1 MAKEN
6 DEEITQAPVAETPEV
21 KEKKVKEPK
30 QKKEKAP
37 KKAKTPEETNA
48 VEEADAPKEEK
59 APKEKK
65 AKKAKKSKYPDWYIG
80 PPKPMKTKKFE
91 FHKPTKKFWIGFA
104 FVVALLGF
112 LTYIVIRLVQVGK
125 AVQPP
130 FEYYE
135 YDAEKQPESYVLE
148 NKNVKFELDPATT
161 QFTVTQKSTGKIWYS
176 NPPEAKQDPMA
187 LPKEKNNMM
196 STFLIKYSTE
206 NGSEDTY
213 DLYTNSVQRNF
224 YTVSKNGQ
232 EIKVDYT
239 VGQMDREYVF
249 PYILY
254 QSELEKW
261 QEGLPKSEIRAMER
275 AYHKYTMSSFK
286 GDELEAMLT
295 KYPKMEDEPLY
306 LVWENI
312 QTFLKEQMEEVFAK
326 QGFTYEDFLKNK
338 ELYKESNI
346 KEVPAFNLTVIYKLT
361 DKGFVVDIP
370 YDEISYRLKFPI
382 ILLST
387 LPYFGAGGPK
397 DTGYILVPEGGG
409 SLINFNNGKTRQ
421 NGYYADFYGW
431 DYAMDRKAVI
441 TETRA
446 SYPLF
451 GISNGDSSFISIIEQ
466 GAEYGGIT
474 AEIAGKLGSYNY
486 ARADF
491 RMLHNEQYEV
501 TTRTT
506 NAQFSFENNLPK
518 GEHLVQSFI
527 FVDSPSYVEMAK
539 TYRDILFAGAKK
551 TSNKNVPLA
560 VELVGAIEK
569 KQQVMGMPK
578 TKPYALT
585 TYTEAA
591 NIINEIEEMG
601 IKDVSYK
608 LSGFIN
614 GGVRSKM
621 MNKVRFIKQLG
632 GSSHFKKMLKAV
644 DETSA
649 KIYLDGSVQTQ
660 YRTGLFGGFFSYR
673 DAARFV
679 SDELC
684 ELNEYS
690 DLWYG
695 KDTNRDSYYL
705 LKQDLRDESADVFA
719 KKALKLGIDGISY
732 RDNGKN
738 LSSDFNNRHLTTRG
752 SAKQAQIDKMK
763 EADENGLGIMINA
776 GNDYALKYVDF
787 VTNMDLHGNAYALI
801 DKTVPFYQIVLH
813 GYKNYAGS
821 PINLGYEKDQ
831 IILESAETAAGLS
844 YTFMEA
850 SSMKLQETFYTEY
863 YSSHFDSWKDQ
874 FQDSYER
881 YNKELSVVANSL
893 IVDHEYVDDQVT
905 KTTFDNGYVVYVNFG
920 YKSYRTPSGKN
931 IPERDYRIMKVE
943 D

>member
-1 MAKEN
+1 MEKE
-6 DEEITQAPVAETPEV
+6 EKVK
-21 KEKKVKEPK
+21 KEKPVKEPK
-30 QKKEKAP
+30 QKKEKP
-37 KKAKTPEETNA
+37 Q
-48 VEEADAPKEEK
+48 
-59 APKEKK
+59 K

-80 PPKPMKTKKFE
+80 PPKPMKTKKFQ
-91 FHKPTKKFWIGFA
+91 FHKPTKKFWIGFGFTIA
-104 FVVALLGF
+104 ILGF

-130 FEYYE
+130 FDYFE
-135 YDAEKQPESYVLE
+135 YDAESQPKSYVLE
-148 NKNVKFELDPATT
+148 NKNVIFELDPSTT
-161 QFTVTQKSTGKIWYS
+161 QFTVTQKGTGKIWYS
-176 NPPEAKQDPMA
+176 NPPEAKSDPLA
-187 LPKEKNNMM
+187 LAKEKYNMM
-196 STFLIKYSTE
+196 SPLLIKYSTE

-224 YTVSKNGQ
+224 YTVTKNGN
-232 EIKVDYT
+232 EIRVDYT
-239 VGQMDREYVF
+239 VGQMDREYIF
-249 PYILY
+249 PLILY

-261 QEGLPKSEIRAMER
+261 QEGLPKSEVRAMER

-286 GDELEAMLT
+286 GDELESMLA

-326 QGFTYEDFLKNK
+326 QGFTYEDYLKNK

-346 KEVPAFNLTVIYKLT
+346 KEVPAFNISVIYKLT
-361 DKGFVVDIP
+361 DKGFVIDVPLD
-370 YDEISYRLKFPI
+370 DISYRLKYPI
-382 ILLST
+382 ILVST
-387 LPYFGAGGPK
+387 LPYFGAGGK
-397 DTGYILVPEGGG
+397 NDTGYILIPEGGG
-409 SLINFNNGKTRQ
+409 SIINFNNGKTKQ

-466 GAEYGGIT
+466 GAEYGGVT

-491 RMLHNEQYEV
+491 RMLHSEQYEV

-518 GEHLVQSFI
+518 GEHIVQSFTFI
-527 FVDSPSYVEMAK
+527 DSPSYVEMAK
-539 TYRDILFAGAKK
+539 EYRSILFAGAKK
-551 TSNKNVPLA
+551 TNNNSIPLA

-578 TKPYALT
+578 TRPYALT
-585 TYTEAA
+585 TYKEAGQ
-591 NIINEIEEMG
+591 IINEIEDMG
-601 IKDVSYK
+601 FKDVNYK

-614 GGVRSKM
+614 DGIRPKM

-632 GSSHFKKMLKAV
+632 GAGAFKKMLRSV
-644 DETSA
+644 EDTSA
-649 KIYLDGSVQTQ
+649 KIYLDGTIQTQ
-660 YRTGLFGGFFSYR
+660 YRTGLFGGFFNYR

-684 ELNEYS
+684 KLNEYS
-690 DLWYG
+690 ELWYG
-695 KDTNRDSYYL
+695 KDKNRDDYYL
-705 LKQDLRDESADVFA
+705 LKQELRDKGADVFA
-719 KKALKLGIDGISY
+719 KKASKLGLDGISY

-738 LSSDFNNRHLTTRG
+738 LSSDFNDRHLTTRG
-752 SAKQAQIDKMK
+752 AAKQAQIEKMK
-763 EADENGLGIMINA
+763 DANDKGLGIMINA
-776 GNDYALKYVDF
+776 GSDYALPYVDF
-787 VTNMDLHGNAYALI
+787 VTNMDLHGNAYAII
-801 DKTVPFYQIVLH
+801 DETVPFYQIALH

-821 PINLGYEKDQ
+821 PVNLGYEKDQ
-831 IILESAETAAGLS
+831 IILESAETAAGLY

-863 YSSHFDSWKDQ
+863 YSSHFDSWKEQ

-881 YNKELSVVANSL
+881 YNKELGVVANSL
-893 IVDHEYVDDQVT
+893 IVDHEYVTEQVS
-905 KTTFDNGYVVYVNFG
+905 KTTFENGYVVYVNFG
-920 YKSYRTPSGKN
+920 YQSYRTPTGKN
-931 IPERDYRIMKVE
+931 IPERDYRILKVE

>member
-1 MAKEN
+1 MEKE
-6 DEEITQAPVAETPEV
+6 EKVK
-21 KEKKVKEPK
+21 KEKPVKEPK
-30 QKKEKAP
+30 QKKEKP
-37 KKAKTPEETNA
+37 Q
-48 VEEADAPKEEK
+48 
-59 APKEKK
+59 K

-80 PPKPMKTKKFE
+80 PPKPMKAKKFE
-91 FHKPTKKFWIGFA
+91 FHKPTKKFWIGFGFA
-104 FVVALLGF
+104 VIVLGF
-112 LTYIVIRLVQVGK
+112 LTYIVIRLVQVGN
-125 AVQPP
+125 AVQPQ

-135 YDAEKQPESYVLE
+135 YDAESQPESYVLE
-148 NKNVKFELDPATT
+148 NSNIKFELDTATT
-161 QFTVTQKSTGKIWYS
+161 QFTVTQKGTGKIWYS
-176 NPPEAKQDPMA
+176 NPPEAKNDTLA
-187 LPKEKNNMM
+187 LAKEKNNMM
-196 STFLIKYSTE
+196 SPFLLKYSTE

-224 YTVSKNGQ
+224 YTVSKSGN
-232 EIKVDYT
+232 EIRVDYT
-239 VGQMDREYVF
+239 VGQMDREYIF
-249 PYILY
+249 PLILY
-254 QSELEKW
+254 QSDLEKW
-261 QEGLPKSEIRAMER
+261 QEGLSKSDQRAMDR
-275 AYHKYTMSSFK
+275 AYHKYTVSSFK

-295 KYPKMEDEPLY
+295 KYPKLEDEPLY

-312 QTFLKEQMEEVFAK
+312 QTFLKEQMEEIFAS
-326 QGFTYEDFLKNK
+326 QGFTYEDYLKNK

-346 KEVPAFNLTVIYKLT
+346 KEVPAFNLSVIYKLT
-361 DKGFVVDIP
+361 DKGFVVDVP
-370 YDEISYRLKFPI
+370 LDDISYRLKYPI

-387 LPYFGAGGPK
+387 LPYFGAGGK
-397 DTGYILVPEGGG
+397 NDTGYILIPEGGG
-409 SLINFNNGKTRQ
+409 SIINFNNGKTKQ

-431 DYAMDRKAVI
+431 DYATDRKAVI

-466 GAEYGGIT
+466 GAEYGGVT

-491 RMLHNEQYEV
+491 RMLHREQYEV

-518 GEHLVQSFI
+518 GEHIVQSFT

-539 TYRDILFAGAKK
+539 EYRNILFNGTKK
-551 TSNKNVPLA
+551 TANKNIPLA

-578 TKPYALT
+578 TKPFALT
-585 TYTEAA
+585 TYKEAGE
-591 NIINEIEEMG
+591 IINEIEDMG
-601 IKDVSYK
+601 FEDVSYK

-614 GGVRSKM
+614 GGVRAKM
-621 MNKVRFIKQLG
+621 MNKVRFVSQLG
-632 GSSHFKKMLKAV
+632 GASAFKKMLKTV
-644 DETSA
+644 SDTSA
-649 KIYLDGSVQTQ
+649 KLYLDGSVQTQ
-660 YRTGLFGGFFSYR
+660 YRTGFFSGFFSYR

-684 ELNEYS
+684 KLNEYS

-695 KDTNRDSYYL
+695 KDSNRDNYYL
-705 LKQDLRDESADVFA
+705 LKQELRDKGADKFA
-719 KKALKLGIDGISY
+719 QKASKLGLDGISY

-738 LSSDFNNRHLTTRG
+738 LSADYNDRHLTTRG
-752 SAKQAQIDKMK
+752 AAKQAQIDKMQ
-763 EADENGLGIMINA
+763 EANDMGLGIMINA
-776 GNDYALKYVDF
+776 GSDYALKYVDF
-787 VTNMDLHGNAYALI
+787 VTNMDLHGNAYAII
-801 DKTVPFYQIVLH
+801 DQTVPFYQIALH

-831 IILESAETAAGLS
+831 IILESAETAAGLY

-881 YNKELSVVANSL
+881 YNKELGVVANSL
-893 IVDHEYVDDQVT
+893 IVDHEYVTEQVA

-931 IPERDYRIMKVE
+931 IPERDYRILKVE